1 MQNYEEQS
9 LKLVQL
15 LFAASQVSSLTNQ
28 MWHASQSLFQGDK
41 MALERA
47 YLAGVDMNMG
57 DYDGRTA
64 LHLACVENHP
74 ACVKYLIETCKVKP
88 QLYMLGKLL
97 II

>member
-1 MQNYEEQS
+1 
-9 LKLVQL
+9 
-15 LFAASQVSSLTNQ
+15 
-28 MWHASQSLFQGDK
+28 

-88 QLYMLGKLL
+88 L
-97 II
+97 IDNSNTCWGRC

>member
-1 MQNYEEQS
+1 
-9 LKLVQL
+9 
-15 LFAASQVSSLTNQ
+15 
-28 MWHASQSLFQGDK
+28 

-74 ACVKYLIETCKVKP
+74 ACVKYLIETCKVCSHSLAISNIHWAISNIKSN
-88 QLYMLGKLL
+88 
-97 II
+97 I

>member
-1 MQNYEEQS
+1 
-9 LKLVQL
+9 
-15 LFAASQVSSLTNQ
+15 
-28 MWHASQSLFQGDK
+28 

-74 ACVKYLIETCKVKP
+74 ACVKYLIETCKVYFSINIYSSLESSVWKLANSTGRLNWTLRTDGGTLLFKM
-88 QLYMLGKLL
+88 LYDATIQGNKNLPK
-97 II
+97 

>member
-1 MQNYEEQS
+1 
-9 LKLVQL
+9 
-15 LFAASQVSSLTNQ
+15 
-28 MWHASQSLFQGDK
+28 

-88 QLYMLGKLL
+88 QYMLVKML

>member
-1 MQNYEEQS
+1 
-9 LKLVQL
+9 
-15 LFAASQVSSLTNQ
+15 
-28 MWHASQSLFQGDK
+28 

-74 ACVKYLIETCKVKP
+74 ACVKYLIETCKVCSH
-88 QLYMLGKLL
+88 QA
-97 II
+97 ISDIT

>member
-1 MQNYEEQS
+1 
-9 LKLVQL
+9 
-15 LFAASQVSSLTNQ
+15 
-28 MWHASQSLFQGDK
+28 

-74 ACVKYLIETCKVKP
+74 ACVKYLIETCKVYFSINIYSS
-88 QLYMLGKLL
+88 LFGNLL
-97 II
+97 IQLAG

>member
-1 MQNYEEQS
+1 
-9 LKLVQL
+9 
-15 LFAASQVSSLTNQ
+15 
-28 MWHASQSLFQGDK
+28 

-74 ACVKYLIETCKVKP
+74 ACVKYLIETCKVSSHS
-88 QLYMLGKLL
+88 LGNIQYNVKSN
-97 II
+97 I

>member
-1 MQNYEEQS
+1 MIVEQS
-9 LKLVQL
+9 NLSDSFQT
-15 LFAASQVSSLTNQ
+15 SI
-28 MWHASQSLFQGDK
+28 QGDK

-74 ACVKYLIETCKVKP
+74 ACVKYLIETCKV
-88 QLYMLGKLL
+88 
-97 II
+97 

>member
-1 MQNYEEQS
+1 
-9 LKLVQL
+9 
-15 LFAASQVSSLTNQ
+15 
-28 MWHASQSLFQGDK
+28 

>member
-1 MQNYEEQS
+1 
-9 LKLVQL
+9 
-15 LFAASQVSSLTNQ
+15 
-28 MWHASQSLFQGDK
+28 

-74 ACVKYLIETCKVKP
+74 ACVKYLIETCKVCSHI
-88 QLYMLGKLL
+88 GK
-97 II
+97 ISNIRAIKYIGNIQYKIKYTG